1 MIFREY
7 DLRIIKKYKN
17 RKLYDSVS
25 RKFIKLKDVFDMFI
39 EGEKIK
45 ILNHRGE
52 DITNDVISKAKF
64 NNSMYIPID
73 KNYFKK
79 VINSFEKLLQ
89 GNYDEFAEVL
99 FKLVDEKFIDG
110 KYAHTLAIKIINR
123 LGEKHDVSESEIIE
137 FLKDC
142 GLVPTEKYDN
152 LKNENKKLKNELNF
166 QTGKKEIVDSFW
178 KYVKN
183 DKFNEL
189 NKILSEN
196 VCINFSNNE
205 KILSPA
211 NEFAELGKKHFK
223 KWKTEVEKN
232 YPCEKKV
239 ISIVKMSEDN
249 STSFYVTFVFG
260 FSNSLIS
267 SIEEY
272 SENSEWKN

>member
-1 MIFREY
+1 M
-7 DLRIIKKYKN
+7 RIIKKYKN

-25 RKFIKLKDVFDMFI
+25 RKFIKLRDVFDMFI

-52 DITNDVISKAKF
+52 DITNAVVSKAKF

-99 FKLVDEKFIDG
+99 FKLVDERVIDG
-110 KYAHTLAIKIINR
+110 KYARTLAIKIINR

-142 GLVPTEKYDN
+142 GLVPTEKYDD
-152 LKNENKKLKNELNF
+152 LKNENKKLQNQLSF
-166 QTGKKEIVDSFW
+166 QTGRIETVDFFW

-196 VCINFSNNE
+196 VCINTSDNE
-205 KILSPA
+205 KVFRQA
-211 NEFAELGKKHFK
+211 KEFAELGKKHFK
-223 KWKTEVEKN
+223 KWRIEIEKN
-232 YPCEKKV
+232 YSCEKKV
-239 ISIVKMSEDN
+239 ISIVKMSADN
-249 STSFYVTFVFG
+249 STPFYVTFVFG
-260 FSNSLIS
+260 FSNNLIS
-267 SIEEY
+267 AIEEY
-272 SENSEWKN
+272 SENNEWENLKS

>member
-1 MIFREY
+1 M
-7 DLRIIKKYKN
+7 RIIKKYKN

-25 RKFIKLKDVFDMFI
+25 RKFIKLRDVFDMFI

-52 DITNDVISKAKF
+52 DITNAVVSKAKF

-110 KYAHTLAIKIINR
+110 KYARTLAIKIINR

-142 GLVPTEKYDN
+142 GLVPTEKYDD
-152 LKNENKKLKNELNF
+152 LKNENKNLKKELDF
-166 QTGKKEIVDSFW
+166 QTGRIETVNSFW

-189 NKILSEN
+189 NKILNEN

-205 KILSPA
+205 KVFKPA
-211 NEFAELGKKHFK
+211 KKFTELEKKHFK
-223 KWKTEVEKN
+223 KWRIEVEKN
-232 YPCEKKV
+232 YSCEKKV
-239 ISIVKMSEDN
+239 ISIVKMSADD

-260 FSNSLIS
+260 FSNNLIS

-272 SENSEWKN
+272 SENNEWENSV